1 MNYKVTGF
9 KQIKVPAVVWHRLK
23 IMSVKNHMSLQ
34 DLTERLLVQALK
46 YGTTLTTTKD
56 NEK

>member
-1 MNYKVTGF
+1 MNQKVSGF

-34 DLTERLLVQALK
+34 DLTERLLIQALK
-46 YGTTLTTTKD
+46 YGTLSAKTND
-56 NEK
+56 NGK